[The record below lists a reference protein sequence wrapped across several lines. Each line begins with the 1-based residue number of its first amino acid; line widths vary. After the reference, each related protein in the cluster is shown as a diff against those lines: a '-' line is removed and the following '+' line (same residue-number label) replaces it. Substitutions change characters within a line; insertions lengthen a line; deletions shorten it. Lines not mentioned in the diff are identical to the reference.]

1 MAFECINIEQAK
13 LLISDAD
20 AVVIDIRDPA
30 SYQSGHIANAVHID
44 NSNAQTFIEDTDKTL
59 PLIVCCYH
67 GNMSKG
73 AADFFNQQG
82 FEKSYSLDGGYT
94 EWTKQGLA

>member
-1 MAFECINIEQAK
+1 MAFECINTDQAK
-13 LLISDAD
+13 SLISDEL

-30 SYQSGHIANAVHID
+30 SYQSGHIDNAIHID
-44 NSNAQTFIEDTDKTL
+44 NSNVQTFLEDTDKNR

-73 AADFFNQQG
+73 AADYFNQQG
-82 FEKSYSLDGGYT
+82 FGKSYSLDGGFT
-94 EWTKQGLA
+94 EWAKQA